1 MRFLKIPLLVLALVG
16 LLAASGCGGDDES
29 TSSSS
34 SEALTADE
42 YATQAREVLT
52 SFGQAFTGLGTQISQ
67 SSSPEEF
74 SGFVDDAE
82 AEIQSAIDDFSAIQ
96 PPEEAQEG
104 HDQILAALEDFSSGL
119 TDVSDAAD
127 AGDKAA
133 LQEAATALQQAG
145 LDFQTQIQE
154 ADQSLKDAGINLDD
168 SAAGSTGG

>member
-1 MRFLKIPLLVLALVG
+1 MRFLKIPLLVLALIG
-16 LLAASGCGGDDES
+16 LFAVAGCGDDDGG
-29 TSSSS
+29 SSDSG
-34 SEALTADE
+34 EALSADE
-42 YATQAREVLT
+42 YEAQAREVLT
-52 SFGQAFTGLGTQISQ
+52 SFGEAFTGLGTQISQ

-82 AEIQSAIDDFSAIQ
+82 AEIQTAIDEFGAIE

-104 HDQILAALEDFSSGL
+104 HDQILAALENFSSGL

-145 LDFQTQIQE
+145 VDFQTQIEE

-168 SAAGSTGG
+168 SAAESTDG

>member
-1 MRFLKIPLLVLALVG
+1 MRFLKIPLLVLALIG
-16 LLAASGCGGDDES
+16 LIAVAGCGDDDGG
-29 TSSSS
+29 SS
-34 SEALTADE
+34 SESSGEALSAEDYE
-42 YATQAREVLT
+42 VQAREVLT
-52 SFGQAFTGLGTQISQ
+52 SFGEAFTGLGTQISQ

-82 AEIQSAIDDFSAIQ
+82 AEIQTAIDDFGAIE

-104 HDQILAALEDFSSGL
+104 HDQILAALENFSSGL

-145 LDFQTQIQE
+145 LDFQTQIEE

-168 SAAGSTGG
+168 TETDTAG